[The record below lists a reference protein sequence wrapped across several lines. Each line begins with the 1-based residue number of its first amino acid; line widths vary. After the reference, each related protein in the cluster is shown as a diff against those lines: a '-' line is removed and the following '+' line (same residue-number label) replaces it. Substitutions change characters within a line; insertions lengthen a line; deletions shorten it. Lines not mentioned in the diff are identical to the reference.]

1 MFVLMYR
8 YRPAAESDET
18 IATSPKKTKPET
30 KSSKSG
36 GRRKTDELW
45 TGETIL
51 LRAIQWYAFLWKLLH
66 TIHLSITATVLSVS
80 GKDMCTSTG

>member
-1 MFVLMYR
+1 MNLAMLISFHCR

-30 KSSKSG
+30 KTGKSG

-45 TGETIL
+45 TGK
-51 LRAIQWYAFLWKLLH
+51 IQ
-66 TIHLSITATVLSVS
+66 
-80 GKDMCTSTG
+80 